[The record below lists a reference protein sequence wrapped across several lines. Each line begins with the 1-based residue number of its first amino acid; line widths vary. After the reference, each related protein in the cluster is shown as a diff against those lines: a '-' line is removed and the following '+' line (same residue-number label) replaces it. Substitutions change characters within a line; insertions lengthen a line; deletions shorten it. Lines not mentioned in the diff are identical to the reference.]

1 MPMSVVPGTILPPIC
16 AITYWLPGVHVGVA
30 LGVPVGVAVGVAE
43 GITVGVGVDVAVA
56 VAVGVAV
63 GVDVAVAVAVAV
75 GVGVGVPQ
83 TLPKISIEG
92 VGAVGAYPPASQMR
106 SVPLVSVG
114 KLRLA
119 VMNGM
124 PIDQVP
130 ATGS

>member
-1 MPMSVVPGTILPPIC
+1 VYTPHV
-16 AITYWLPGVHVGVA
+16 AVGV
-30 LGVPVGVAVGVAE
+30 GVGVGVNVAVAVGVAE
-43 GITVGVGVDVAVA
+43 GITVGVGVDVGE
-56 VAVGVAV
+56 AVGVAV

-83 TLPKISIEG
+83 MPKISIEAVG
-92 VGAVGAYPPASQMR
+92 VVGAYPPASQMR

-114 KLRLA
+114 KLRRA
-119 VMNGM
+119 VMNGV